1 MINGYATV
9 RLSQWVIKQAFCNQI
24 LNSVGWNRWLK
35 CVAPPTINPIAHKSS
50 RFFPI
55 LPKMGYIG
63 IQKMLVK
70 YAVLEVCSC
79 QINVCRFE
87 DLVCRFKFVDSVCRF
102 GL

>member
-1 MINGYATV
+1 MQLRYSNPELSWLEQVAKV
-9 RLSQWVIKQAFCNQI
+9 RS
-24 LNSVGWNRWLK
+24 
-35 CVAPPTINPIAHKSS
+35 TAHNYTGAHNSS

-63 IQKMLVK
+63 IQKMLAK

-79 QINVCRFE
+79 QINVCRLE
-87 DLVCRFKFVDSVCRF
+87 DLVCRFKFVDSVCRY